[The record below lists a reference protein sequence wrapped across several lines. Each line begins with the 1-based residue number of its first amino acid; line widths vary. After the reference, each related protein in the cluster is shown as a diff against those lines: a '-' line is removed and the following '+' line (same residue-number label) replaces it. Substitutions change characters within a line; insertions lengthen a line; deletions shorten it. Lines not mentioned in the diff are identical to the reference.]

1 VTAFVL
7 ALTADLRLSACQSLK
22 EKRSVV
28 KSIVEG
34 ARNRYSVASSETADA
49 DKWQRAELSFVAVS
63 GSPGHTADVIDQ
75 VERFVWSFPEIEVLA
90 VRRNWLEV
98 D

>member
-1 VTAFVL
+1 MAAFVL
-7 ALTADLRLSACQSLK
+7 ALTADLHLPACQSLK

-34 ARNRYSVASSETADA
+34 AIRRYGVASAEVDEQ
-49 DKWQRAELSFVAVS
+49 DIWQRTELAFVAVS
-63 GSPGHTADVIDQ
+63 GSVRQSSDMIDA
-75 VERFVWSFPEIEVLA
+75 VERFVWSFAEVEVLGM
-90 VRRNWLEV
+90 RRDWLEV

>member
-1 VTAFVL
+1 MAAFVL
-7 ALTADLRLSACQSLK
+7 ALTADLHLPACQSLK

-34 ARNRYSVASSETADA
+34 AIRRYGVASAEVDEQ
-49 DKWQRAELSFVAVS
+49 DIWQRTELAFVAVS
-63 GSPGHTADVIDQ
+63 GSARQSSDMIDA
-75 VERFVWSFPEIEVLA
+75 VERFVWSFAEVEVLGM
-90 VRRNWLEV
+90 RRDWLEV